1 MCRRSYVHTLK
12 VKVIQYAQIH
22 SISKAS
28 SKFKIDRKTIRHWIK
43 KKDKIFFL
51 GHRSILRRCQR
62 KSRCKWPALED
73 DLYDWIME
81 MRAAG
86 QCVSG
91 NILE

>member
-1 MCRRSYVHTLK
+1 MLKFIASLKPQVNLRSIGKLFA
-12 VKVIQYAQIH
+12 IEL
-22 SISKAS
+22 
-28 SKFKIDRKTIRHWIK
+28 RKSL
-43 KKDKIFFL
+43 L